1 VPGFGLVVS
10 ISYNVENKET
20 NLASGIIL
28 RAQHKRRQFMY
39 YRVAIQMDASPTWK
53 WKSPALSSLNILF
66 QWFQYYRAVPHD
78 RLRIFSSS
86 SQGDLNEKL
95 VRENQGLESLSVP
108 ATQFLQ
114 ERRITSHGV
123 MREALASGTRANE
136 RMASIATLTEPSP
149 SESSRS
155 PLEKR
160 REELE
165 RGSGGDHDLP
175 YSFALPPSMP
185 QVLAWM
191 RLLAKVQR
199 GELQS

>member
-1 VPGFGLVVS
+1 
-10 ISYNVENKET
+10 
-20 NLASGIIL
+20 
-28 RAQHKRRQFMY
+28 MY
-39 YRVAIQMDASPTWK
+39 YRVAIQVDSSPTWK

-86 SQGDLNEKL
+86 SQEDLNEQL
-95 VRENQGLESLSVP
+95 VRENQGLGSPSVP
-108 ATQFLQ
+108 AIQFLH

-123 MREALASGTRANE
+123 MREASVSGTRANE
-136 RMASIATLTEPSP
+136 RTVSIATLTEPP
-149 SESSRS
+149 PYESSSS
-155 PLEKR
+155 PLDKR

-165 RGSGGDHDLP
+165 RGPGGDHDLP
-175 YSFALPPSMP
+175 YSFALPFSMP

-199 GELQS
+199 GELQP